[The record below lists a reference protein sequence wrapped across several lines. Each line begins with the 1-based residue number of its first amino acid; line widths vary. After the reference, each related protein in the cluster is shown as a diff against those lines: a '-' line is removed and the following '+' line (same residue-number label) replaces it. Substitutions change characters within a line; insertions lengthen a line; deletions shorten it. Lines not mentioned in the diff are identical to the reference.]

1 MKIERGFGLAR
12 RDCRGSDPVLLLAIK
27 MLDYEECVAPALRR
41 GQLALEGRS
50 IHSTAVYQSLVTA

>member
-1 MKIERGFGLAR
+1 M
-12 RDCRGSDPVLLLAIK
+12 LLLAIK